1 MSNEITLEMFMGLL
15 KSQIIPSAV
24 QTFTEAMEDL
34 RNENPE
40 HWTSMPEEEWIEQFQ
55 IYLTPMPEFTVTTT
69 NDAATLQE
77 EGKCLNKCPDC
88 KCK

>member
-40 HWTSMPEEEWIEQFQ
+40 YWTSMSEEEWIEQFQ
-55 IYLTPMPEFTVTTT
+55 IYLTPMPEFEFVQKDT
-69 NDAATLQE
+69 ATLQE